1 MEINYKTFIEHFKKT
16 KHAKRATKC
25 RKEKVEKIAQ
35 SMQINVDENNVNE
48 VMSAILLQIEKE
60 RKKAQKNIK
69 KELNSRHN

>member
-1 MEINYKTFIEHFKKT
+1 
-16 KHAKRATKC
+16 
-25 RKEKVEKIAQ
+25 
-35 SMQINVDENNVNE
+35 MQINVDENNVNE